1 MKRTREKYHF
11 ISYIKMK
18 IFFLESSI
26 WPLKIKHRQMKT
38 YKIYITT
45 LFIFLFSL
53 SIMAQNEIDSYL
65 VTGAENNQGLKA
77 KFNEYLAALE
87 KVPQVGALPDPTI
100 AFGYFIQPVETRVG
114 AQQAKISVTQ
124 MFPWFGT
131 LNAKENVATEMA
143 KAKYEMFEEA
153 KSKLFYDIK
162 STWYNL
168 YFTSKAITITK
179 DNIQILN
186 TFQKL
191 ALVKIESGAAS
202 SVDVYRVEM
211 EILELENQLLQLLDK
226 LQTQKVGFNNFIN
239 VDASNEIHIPETLE
253 ISNLSIDRVAIL
265 DSIRMNNHQV
275 LSLEFQKASY
285 EFQQIVAKKMGKPNF
300 TIGMDY
306 TFIGESSNA
315 MLTPGESGR
324 DAIMFPMV
332 GISIPLYRKKYTS
345 MVKEAVFMQEATLN
359 KKADKINVLESI
371 YEKANAGY
379 QDAKRRIDLHKK
391 QLELAKKS
399 LRILE
404 SEYATDG
411 KNFEEILR
419 MERKVLMHNLELEK
433 SRSDMSASVAF
444 IHYLMG
450 K

>member
-1 MKRTREKYHF
+1 
-11 ISYIKMK
+11 
-18 IFFLESSI
+18 
-26 WPLKIKHRQMKT
+26 MKT
-38 YKIYITT
+38 YKIYVTT

-53 SIMAQNEIDSYL
+53 SILAQNEIDSYL

-87 KVPQVGALPDPTI
+87 KVPQVGALPDPTV

-114 AQQAKISVTQ
+114 AQQAKISVAQ

-131 LNAKENVATEMA
+131 LNAKEDVVTEMA
-143 KAKYEMFEEA
+143 KAKYEIFEEA

-168 YFTSKAITITK
+168 YVTNRAIDITR
-179 DNIQILN
+179 DNILILN

-191 ALVKIESGAAS
+191 ALIKIESGKAS
-202 SVDVYRVEM
+202 AVDQYRVEM
-211 EILELENQLLQLLDK
+211 EIIELENQLYQLLDK
-226 LQTQKVGFNNFIN
+226 LETQKITFNNFLN
-239 VDASNEIHIPETLE
+239 VDASRDIYIPEILE
-253 ISNLSIDRVAIL
+253 TSELSIDKLALL
-265 DSIRMNNHQV
+265 DSIRLNNHQV
-275 LSLEFQKASY
+275 LNLEFQEASY
-285 EFQQIVAKKMGKPNF
+285 EYQQVVAKKMGKPNF

-306 TFIGESSNA
+306 TFIGESSNT
-315 MLTPGESGR
+315 MLAPGESGR

-359 KKADKINVLESI
+359 KKLDKINVLESI
-371 YEKANAGY
+371 YEKAYADY
-379 QDAKRRIDLHKK
+379 QDAKRRIVLHNK
-391 QLELAKKS
+391 LSELAKTS
-399 LRILE
+399 LQILE
-404 SEYATDG
+404 SGYATDG

-419 MERKVLMHNLELEK
+419 MERKVLMHSLELEK

>member
-1 MKRTREKYHF
+1 
-11 ISYIKMK
+11 
-18 IFFLESSI
+18 
-26 WPLKIKHRQMKT
+26 MKT
-38 YKIYITT
+38 YKIYVTT

-114 AQQAKISVTQ
+114 AQQAKISVAQ

-131 LNAKENVATEMA
+131 LNAKEDVVTEMA
-143 KAKYEMFEEA
+143 KAKYEIFEEA

-168 YFTSKAITITK
+168 YVTNRAIAITR
-179 DNIQILN
+179 DNILILN

-191 ALVKIESGAAS
+191 ALIKIESGKAS
-202 SVDVYRVEM
+202 AVDQYRVEM
-211 EILELENQLLQLLDK
+211 EILELENQLYQLLDK
-226 LQTQKVGFNNFIN
+226 LETQKIAFNNFLN
-239 VDASNEIHIPETLE
+239 VDATMDIYIPEILETLE
-253 ISNLSIDRVAIL
+253 LSIDKLALL
-265 DSIRMNNHQV
+265 DSIRLNNHQV
-275 LSLEFQKASY
+275 LNLEFQEASY
-285 EFQQIVAKKMGKPNF
+285 EYQQVVAKKMGKPNF

-306 TFIGESSNA
+306 TFIGESSNT
-315 MLTPGESGR
+315 MLAPGESGR

-345 MVKEAVFMQEATLN
+345 MVKEAVFLQEASIN
-359 KKADKINVLESI
+359 KKLDKINVLESI
-371 YEKANAGY
+371 YEKAYADY
-379 QDAKRRIDLHKK
+379 QDAKRRIVLHNK
-391 QLELAKKS
+391 LSELAKTS
-399 LRILE
+399 LQILE
-404 SEYATDG
+404 SGYATDG

-419 MERKVLMHNLELEK
+419 MERKVLMHSLELEK

>member
-1 MKRTREKYHF
+1 
-11 ISYIKMK
+11 
-18 IFFLESSI
+18 
-26 WPLKIKHRQMKT
+26 MKT
-38 YKIYITT
+38 YKIYVTT
-45 LFIFLFSL
+45 LFIFLFSY
-53 SIMAQNEIDSYL
+53 SAMAQNEIDSYL
-65 VTGAENNQGLKA
+65 VTGAKNNPGLKA
-77 KFNEYLAALE
+77 KFSEYLAALE
-87 KVPQVGALPDPTI
+87 KVLQVGALPDPTM

-114 AQQAKISVTQ
+114 AQQAKISVAQ

-131 LNAKENVATEMA
+131 LNAKEDVATEMA
-143 KAKYEMFEEA
+143 KAKYELFEEA

-162 STWYNL
+162 ATWYNL
-168 YFTSKAITITK
+168 YFTSRAIAIAR
-179 DNIQILN
+179 DNIEILH

-191 ALVKIESGAAS
+191 ALVKIESGKAS
-202 SVDVYRVEM
+202 AVDELRVEM
-211 EILELENQLLQLLDK
+211 EILDIENQLLQLIDK
-226 LQTQKVGFNNFIN
+226 LQIQKVAFNNFIN
-239 VDASNEIHIPETLE
+239 VEEADDIYIPDLLE
-253 ISNLSIDRVAIL
+253 SVDLTFDRAAIL
-265 DSIRMNNHQV
+265 DSIKLNNHQV
-275 LSLEFQKASY
+275 LNLEFQEASY
-285 EFQQIVAKKMGKPNF
+285 EYQQVVAKKMGKPNF
-300 TIGMDY
+300 TVGMDY
-306 TFIGESSNA
+306 TFIGESSNT
-315 MLTPGESGR
+315 MLAPGESGR

-371 YEKANAGY
+371 YEKANADY

-433 SRSDMSASVAF
+433 SRSDLGASVAF

>member
-1 MKRTREKYHF
+1 
-11 ISYIKMK
+11 
-18 IFFLESSI
+18 
-26 WPLKIKHRQMKT
+26 MKT
-38 YKIYITT
+38 YKIYLTT

-65 VTGAENNQGLKA
+65 VTGAKNNPGLKA

-100 AFGYFIQPVETRVG
+100 SFGYFIQPVETRVG
-114 AQQAKISVTQ
+114 AQQAKINIAQ

-131 LNAKENVATEMA
+131 LNAKEDVVTEMA
-143 KAKYEMFEEA
+143 KAKYQLFEEA

-168 YFTSKAITITK
+168 YFTSRAISITR

-191 ALVKIESGAAS
+191 AHIKIESGKAS
-202 SVDVYRVEM
+202 AVDEYRVEM

-226 LQTQKVGFNNFIN
+226 LQTHKIAFNNFIN
-239 VDASNEIHIPETLE
+239 VDATNDIYIPELLE
-253 ISNLSIDRVAIL
+253 TSELSIDKVALL

-275 LSLEFQKASY
+275 LNLEFQEASY
-285 EFQQIVAKKMGKPNF
+285 EYQQVVAKKMGKPNF

-306 TFIGESSNA
+306 TFIGESSNT

-324 DAIMFPMV
+324 DAIMFPVV

-345 MVKEAVFMQEATLN
+345 MVKEAVFMQESTLN
-359 KKADKINVLESI
+359 KKVEKINILESI
-371 YEKANAGY
+371 YEKAYADY
-379 QDAKRRIDLHKK
+379 QDAKRRIILRNKL
-391 QLELAKKS
+391 LELAKTS
-399 LRILE
+399 QRILE

-419 MERKVLMHNLELEK
+419 MDRKVLMHNLELEK
-433 SRSDMSASVAF
+433 SRSDMSASIAF

>member
-1 MKRTREKYHF
+1 
-11 ISYIKMK
+11 
-18 IFFLESSI
+18 
-26 WPLKIKHRQMKT
+26 
-38 YKIYITT
+38 
-45 LFIFLFSL
+45 
-53 SIMAQNEIDSYL
+53 MAQNEIDSYL
-65 VTGAENNQGLKA
+65 VTGAENNPGLKA
-77 KFNEYLAALE
+77 HFNEYLAALE

-114 AQQAKISVTQ
+114 AQQAKISVAQ

-131 LNAKENVATEMA
+131 LNAKEDVATEMA
-143 KAKYEMFEEA
+143 KAKYELFEEA

-168 YFTSKAITITK
+168 YFTNRAIAITR
-179 DNIQILN
+179 DNILILN

-191 ALVKIESGAAS
+191 ALVKIESGKAS
-202 SVDVYRVEM
+202 AVDELRVEM
-211 EILELENQLLQLLDK
+211 ELLELENQLLQLLDK
-226 LQTQKVGFNNFIN
+226 LQTQKVAFNNFIN
-239 VDASNEIHIPETLE
+239 VDASNEIHIPELLE
-253 ISNLSIDRVAIL
+253 ISELSIDKGAIL

-275 LSLEFQKASY
+275 LNLEFQEASY
-285 EFQQIVAKKMGKPNF
+285 EFQQVAAKKMGKPNF

-306 TFIGESSNA
+306 TFIGESSNT
-315 MLTPGESGR
+315 MLAPGESGR

-345 MVKEAVFMQEATLN
+345 MVKKAVFMQEATLN
-359 KKADKINVLESI
+359 KKIDKVNILESI
-371 YEKANAGY
+371 YEKANADY
-379 QDAKRRIDLHKK
+379 QDANRKIVLHKK

-433 SRSDMSASVAF
+433 SRSDLGASVAF

>member
-1 MKRTREKYHF
+1 
-11 ISYIKMK
+11 
-18 IFFLESSI
+18 
-26 WPLKIKHRQMKT
+26 
-38 YKIYITT
+38 
-45 LFIFLFSL
+45 
-53 SIMAQNEIDSYL
+53 MAQNEIDSYL

-114 AQQAKISVTQ
+114 AQQAKISVAQ

-131 LNAKENVATEMA
+131 LNAKEDVVTEMA
-143 KAKYEMFEEA
+143 KAKYEIFEEA

-168 YFTSKAITITK
+168 YVTNRAIAITR
-179 DNIQILN
+179 DNILILN

-191 ALVKIESGAAS
+191 ALIKIESGKAS
-202 SVDVYRVEM
+202 AVDQYRVKM
-211 EILELENQLLQLLDK
+211 EILELENQLYQLLDK
-226 LQTQKVGFNNFIN
+226 LETQTITFNNFLNI
-239 VDASNEIHIPETLE
+239 DATMDIYIPEILE
-253 ISNLSIDRVAIL
+253 TSELSIDKLALL
-265 DSIRMNNHQV
+265 DSIRLNNHQV
-275 LSLEFQKASY
+275 LNLEFQEASY
-285 EFQQIVAKKMGKPNF
+285 EYQQVVAKKMGKPNF

-306 TFIGESSNA
+306 TFIGESSNT
-315 MLTPGESGR
+315 MLAPGESGR

-359 KKADKINVLESI
+359 KKLDKINVLESI
-371 YEKANAGY
+371 YEKAYADY
-379 QDAKRRIDLHKK
+379 QDAKRRIVLHNK
-391 QLELAKKS
+391 LSELAKTS
-399 LRILE
+399 LQILE
-404 SEYATDG
+404 SGYATDG

-419 MERKVLMHNLELEK
+419 MERKVLMHSLELEK